1 MTEVTIIIN
10 KEEVYEEVAQT
21 TSYTGA
27 KMENDEKAYDRIFT
41 TEADRSQLERF
52 WNESCVAVCETL
64 KEFIQEERNDKES
77 FTVELALS
85 SSFDN
90 ALEPAM
96 KKELFSFFVTNIV
109 CKWYVFT
116 NKKEAADFTA
126 TAVGMLDGVKRKA
139 YYRRK
144 PKRPTMRPPQDPQ
157 NPPRPPRPSQE
168 TTNS

>member
-10 KEEVYEEVAQT
+10 KDEVYEEVAQT

-41 TEADRSQLERF
+41 TEGDRSQLERF

-64 KEFIQEERNDKES
+64 KEFVQQELSERDS
-77 FTVELALS
+77 FTLSLALS
-85 SSFDN
+85 SAFDP

-96 KKELFSFFVTNIV
+96 RKELFSFFVTNIV

-116 NKKEAADFTA
+116 NKKEAGDFAA
-126 TAVGMLDGVKRKA
+126 TAVAMLDGVKRKA

-144 PKRPTMRPPQDPQ
+144 PKRPTRQT
-157 NPPRPPRPSQE
+157 PPRPPRPTQQE
-168 TTNS
+168 ISNL

>member
-27 KMENDEKAYDRIFT
+27 KMQNDEKAYDRIFT
-41 TEADRSQLERF
+41 TDGDRSQLERF

-64 KEFIQEERNDKES
+64 KEFVQEERNEKDS
-77 FTVELALS
+77 FTLLLSLS
-85 SSFDN
+85 SAFDP

-116 NKKEAADFTA
+116 NKQEAGDFA
-126 TAVGMLDGVKRKA
+126 ASAVSMLDGVKRKV
-139 YYRRK
+139 YHRRK
-144 PKRPTMRPPQDPQ
+144 PMRPS
-157 NPPRPPRPSQE
+157 RK
-168 TTNS
+168 

>member
-1 MTEVTIIIN
+1 MTELTITIN

-27 KMENDEKAYDRIFT
+27 KMEDGDDKTYDRIFT

-52 WNESCVAVCETL
+52 WNESCVAVCEAL
-64 KEFIQEERNDKES
+64 KEFVQEERNENES
-77 FTVELALS
+77 FTMFLALS
-85 SSFDN
+85 SAFDP

-96 KKELFSFFVTNIV
+96 RKELFSFFVTNIV

-116 NKKEAADFTA
+116 NKKEAGDFA
-126 TAVGMLDGVKRKA
+126 ASAAGMLDGVKRKA

-144 PKRPTMRPPQDPQ
+144 PKRATRLTPQ
-157 NPPRPPRPSQE
+157 PPRPSRPLQE
-168 TTNS
+168 TNNE

>member
-1 MTEVTIIIN
+1 MREITITID

-27 KMENDEKAYDRIFT
+27 KMEGGDDKTYDRIFT
-41 TEADRSQLERF
+41 TEGDRSQLERF
-52 WNESCVAVCETL
+52 WNESCVDVCEAL
-64 KEFIQEERNDKES
+64 KEFIQEERNEKAS
-77 FTVELALS
+77 FSIFLSLS
-85 SSFDN
+85 SSFDP

-116 NKKEAADFTA
+116 NKKEAADFSA
-126 TAVGMLDGVKRKA
+126 SAVGMLDGVKRKA

-144 PKRPTMRPPQDPQ
+144 PKRPTRPT
-157 NPPRPPRPSQE
+157 QE
-168 TTNS
+168 TNNE

>member
-1 MTEVTIIIN
+1 MKEITITIN

-27 KMENDEKAYDRIFT
+27 KMEGGDDKTYDRIFT

-52 WNESCVAVCETL
+52 WNESCVDVCEAL
-64 KEFIQEERNDKES
+64 KEFVQEERNEKDS
-77 FTVELALS
+77 FSIFLGLS
-85 SSFDN
+85 SSFDP

-116 NKKEAADFTA
+116 NKKEAADFSA
-126 TAVGMLDGVKRKA
+126 SAVGMLDGVKRKA

-144 PKRPTMRPPQDPQ
+144 PKRPTRLTPQ
-157 NPPRPPRPSQE
+157 PPRPPRPLQE
-168 TTNS
+168 TNNE

>member
-64 KEFIQEERNDKES
+64 KEFVQMEKNEKES
-77 FTVELALS
+77 FTLFLALS
-85 SSFDN
+85 SAFDP

-116 NKKEAADFTA
+116 NKKEAADFSASALT
-126 TAVGMLDGVKRKA
+126 MLDGVRRKA
-139 YYRRK
+139 YYRKK
-144 PKRPTMRPPQDPQ
+144 PTRPTRSPLQ
-157 NPPRPPRPSQE
+157 PPRPPRPTQ
-168 TTNS
+168 

>member
-27 KMENDEKAYDRIFT
+27 KMEGGDDSTYDRIFT
-41 TEADRSQLERF
+41 TEGDRSQLERF
-52 WNESCVAVCETL
+52 WNESCVAVCEAL
-64 KEFIQEERNDKES
+64 KEFVLEERNEKETFS
-77 FTVELALS
+77 VFLGLS
-85 SSFDN
+85 AAFDP

-116 NKKEAADFTA
+116 NKKEAGEFAA
-126 TAVGMLDGVKRKA
+126 GAAAMLDGVKRKV

-144 PKRPTMRPPQDPQ
+144 PRRPEKR
-157 NPPRPPRPSQE
+157 
-168 TTNS
+168 TNKS

>member
-1 MTEVTIIIN
+1 MTEVSITIN

-41 TEADRSQLERF
+41 TEGDRSQLERF

-64 KEFIQEERNDKES
+64 KEFVKEERNERDS
-77 FTVELALS
+77 FSILLCLS
-85 SSFDN
+85 SSFDP

-116 NKKEAADFTA
+116 NKQEAGDFA
-126 TAVGMLDGVKRKA
+126 ASAVGMLEGVKRKA
-139 YYRRK
+139 YYRRR
-144 PKRPTMRPPQDPQ
+144 PKRPMR
-157 NPPRPPRPSQE
+157 R
-168 TTNS
+168 

>member
-1 MTEVTIIIN
+1 MTQVTIIIN

-41 TEADRSQLERF
+41 TEGDRSQLERF

-64 KEFIQEERNDKES
+64 KEFVQMESNEKES
-77 FTVELALS
+77 FTLFLALS
-85 SSFDN
+85 SSFDP

-116 NKKEAADFTA
+116 NKKEAADFSA
-126 TAVGMLDGVKRKA
+126 SALSMLDGVKRKA
-139 YYRRK
+139 YFRK
-144 PKRPTMRPPQDPQ
+144 KPTRPTRQPSRPT
-157 NPPRPPRPSQE
+157 QE
-168 TTNS
+168 TINS

>member
-1 MTEVTIIIN
+1 MTEVTITIN

-27 KMENDEKAYDRIFT
+27 KMQDDEKAYDRIFT
-41 TEADRSQLERF
+41 TEGDRSQLERF
-52 WNESCVAVCETL
+52 WHESCVDVCEIL
-64 KEFIQEERNDKES
+64 KEFVQEERNEKES

-85 SSFDN
+85 SSFDK

-116 NKKEAADFTA
+116 NKKEAADFSA
-126 TAVGMLDGVKRKA
+126 SAVSMLDGVKRKA
-139 YYRRK
+139 YFRRK
-144 PKRPTMRPPQDPQ
+144 PKRPTLQTPQ
-157 NPPRPPRPSQE
+157 PPRPLWPPHE
-168 TTNS
+168 IINS

>member
-1 MTEVTIIIN
+1 MTQVTIIIN

-64 KEFIQEERNDKES
+64 KEFVQMESNEKES
-77 FTVELALS
+77 FTLFLALS
-85 SSFDN
+85 SSFDP

-116 NKKEAADFTA
+116 NKKEAADFSA
-126 TAVGMLDGVKRKA
+126 SALSMLDGVKRKA
-139 YYRRK
+139 YFRK
-144 PKRPTMRPPQDPQ
+144 KPTRPTRQPSRPT
-157 NPPRPPRPSQE
+157 QE
-168 TTNS
+168 TINS

>member
-1 MTEVTIIIN
+1 MREITITID

-41 TEADRSQLERF
+41 TEGDRSQLERF
-52 WNESCVAVCETL
+52 WNESCVDVCEAL
-64 KEFIQEERNDKES
+64 KEFIQGERNEKGN
-77 FTVELALS
+77 FTLHLGLS
-85 SSFDN
+85 SSFDA

-96 KKELFSFFVTNIV
+96 KRELFSFFVTNIV

-116 NKKEAADFTA
+116 NKKEAGDFSA
-126 TAVGMLDGVKRKA
+126 MAVGMLEGVKRKA

-144 PKRPTMRPPQDPQ
+144 PRRPGK
-157 NPPRPPRPSQE
+157 N
-168 TTNS
+168 

>member
-1 MTEVTIIIN
+1 MTEVTIIIS

-41 TEADRSQLERF
+41 TEGDRSQLERF
-52 WNESCVAVCETL
+52 WNESCVAVCEAL
-64 KEFIQEERNDKES
+64 KEFVKQEQNEKES
-77 FTVELALS
+77 FTLFLALS
-85 SSFDN
+85 SAFDP

-116 NKKEAADFTA
+116 NKKEAADFSA
-126 TAVGMLDGVKRKA
+126 SALSMLDGVKRKA
-139 YYRRK
+139 YYRKK
-144 PKRPTMRPPQDPQ
+144 PTRPSRQTSQ
-157 NPPRPPRPSQE
+157 PPRPPRPTQE
-168 TTNS
+168 IINS

>member
-1 MTEVTIIIN
+1 MTAVTIIIN

-41 TEADRSQLERF
+41 TEGDRSQLERF

-64 KEFIQEERNDKES
+64 KEFVQVERNEKDRFE
-77 FTVELALS
+77 VELALS
-85 SSFDN
+85 TSFDK

-96 KKELFSFFVTNIV
+96 KKEMFSFFVTNIV

-116 NKKEAADFTA
+116 NKKEAADFSA
-126 TAVGMLDGVKRKA
+126 TAIGMLDGVKRKA
-139 YYRRK
+139 YYRKK
-144 PKRPTMRPPQDPQ
+144 PTRPTRQPSRPPQ
-157 NPPRPPRPSQE
+157 PPRPTQE
-168 TTNS
+168 IINS